1 MHRLGWTL
9 SVLGLLIPSAL
20 PQPGNLVT
28 YRVVPHTTD
37 SAIERFDEPHYVVF
51 NRDGS
56 SPATLL
62 VFMSG
67 TGGQP
72 AAMSDFLTIAAEQG
86 YRVVSLAY
94 NDQPA
99 VVGICPRDPN
109 PACSAEVRQ
118 RRIFGD
124 PVTRRIDDT
133 PAESIVNRL
142 AKLLT
147 TLDREHPAEKWDQYL
162 DGGAPRW
169 ERIAVAGHSQG
180 AGMAAFIA
188 QRQRVARVI
197 LFSSPWDFF
206 GRRQLA
212 PWILAG
218 PGVTPPDAWFAAYH
232 KKENTADLLAESYK
246 ALRIPREHIRV
257 FTLEPSRVVGPNP
270 YHLSMVGNG
279 ATPRDKGGTPLYADE
294 WRFLLSTL
302 R

>member
-1 MHRLGWTL
+1 MHRLAWPL
-9 SVLGLLIPSAL
+9 AALGLLLPPAL
-20 PQPGNLVT
+20 LRAANLVT

-37 SAIERFDEPHYVVF
+37 SAITRFDEPHYVVF
-51 NRDGS
+51 NPDQP

-72 AAMSDFLTIAAEQG
+72 AAMSDLLIIAAEQG

-124 PVTRRIDDT
+124 PVTRWIDDT

-142 AKLLT
+142 TKLLT
-147 TLDREHPAEKWDQYL
+147 TLEREHPAEGWAQYL
-162 DGGAPRW
+162 DGSAPRW
-169 ERIAVAGHSQG
+169 DRIAVAGHSQG
-180 AGMAAFIA
+180 AGMAAYIA
-188 QRQRVARVI
+188 QRKRVARVI

-212 PWILAG
+212 PWIHAG
-218 PGVTPPDAWFAAYH
+218 PGVTPSDAWFAAYH
-232 KKENTADLLAESYK
+232 KKENTADLIAESYK
-246 ALRIPREHIRV
+246 ALKVPPQHIRV
-257 FTLEPSRVVGPNP
+257 FTLEPGRVVGPNP

-279 ATPRDKGGTPLYADE
+279 ATPRGTDGAPLYAEE
-294 WRFLLSTL
+294 WRFLLGTS